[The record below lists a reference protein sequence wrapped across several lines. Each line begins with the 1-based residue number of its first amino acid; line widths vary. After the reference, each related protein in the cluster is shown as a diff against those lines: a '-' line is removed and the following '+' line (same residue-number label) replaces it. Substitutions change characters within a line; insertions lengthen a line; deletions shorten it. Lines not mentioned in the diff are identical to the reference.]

1 MASFFSHPAMPVA
14 LWISKK
20 AGGSKR
26 LLFLA
31 CLLTLLPDI
40 DVVAFKFGIPYASQ
54 WGHRGF
60 THSVTFAFFFALF
73 CAGFSKHLGT
83 KKTTVF
89 IWSFLSLASHIA
101 FDALTNGG
109 LGVAAF
115 WPIDH
120 SRYFFP
126 WTPVQVSPIGVR
138 GFLSMR
144 GVEVV
149 ANEVIY
155 LWMPCLALGFI
166 VKKVF
171 RRF

>member
-1 MASFFSHPAMPVA
+1 MASFFYHPAFPVA
-14 LWISKK
+14 LWVSKK
-20 AGGSKR
+20 SGGSRR
-26 LLFLA
+26 LLILA
-31 CLLTLLPDI
+31 CLLTLFPDI
-40 DVVAFKFGIPYASQ
+40 DVIAFKFGIPYASQ

-60 THSVTFAFFFALF
+60 THSITFAFFFAMF
-73 CAGFSKHLGT
+73 CAGFSKSLGA

-89 IWSFLSLASHIA
+89 IWSFLSLVSHIA

-126 WTPVQVSPIGVR
+126 WTPVEVSPIGVK

-144 GVEVV
+144 GAKVV
-149 ANEVIY
+149 LNEVIY
-155 LWMPCLALGFI
+155 LWVPCLAIGFFI
-166 VKKVF
+166 KKVF